1 MGAYCFGLEPK
12 EKPPLDGVHHKTRSM
27 LSNYQSQSLCD
38 WFTIKP
44 CLSTICHSLLS
55 FQTPLSPSFIMCNPS
70 LKRWIWLSSPC
81 WCCWYGHGSLQWPSS
96 IPRVCQ
102 ISWDNS
108 TQNKGGTLKFFRI
121 AHAERE
127 TKICKILG
135 ENLYRKYDDA
145 FLDNSSN
152 NESGDEFFRKL
163 EEEE

>member
-1 MGAYCFGLEPK
+1 MFE
-12 EKPPLDGVHHKTRSM
+12 H
-27 LSNYQSQSLCD
+27 N
-38 WFTIKP
+38 
-44 CLSTICHSLLS
+44 LS
-55 FQTPLSPSFIMCNPS
+55 FTVELP
-70 LKRWIWLSSPC
+70 
-81 WCCWYGHGSLQWPSS
+81 
-96 IPRVCQ
+96 
-102 ISWDNS
+102 NS
-108 TQNKGGTLKFFRI
+108 TFTFIHHVQPITKEGGTLKFFRI